1 MWMFIL
7 NLRKRIEEKLKIVDR
22 TLIKIKVSLDEVSRM
37 EMST

>member
-1 MWMFIL
+1 MFIL

-22 TLIKIKVSLDEVSRM
+22 TPIKIKVSLDEVSRM